1 MIIKY
6 PHGAT
11 PVHLF
16 DRGHTASTSSSF
28 TLLSFWV
35 ADRSGLCGL
44 HQTSISWRSLL
55 IAPVHRQIIIIIP
68 VHLTGI
74 LHITEL
80 KYWGYYLK
88 GKFTQ
93 KVCTHLYADGES
105 GEVFVDK
112 KTLVELHSSTL
123 DVRCCLH
130 LCCVVKSVHPLQM
143 GCMLMLFSIT
153 ATVKISS

>member
-6 PHGAT
+6 PQGAT

-16 DRGHTASTSSSF
+16 DWGHAASTSLIISF
-28 TLLSFWV
+28 RA

-44 HQTSISWRSLL
+44 HPTSISWRSLL
-55 IAPVHRQIIIIIP
+55 IAPVHRQIIIIITA
-68 VHLTGI
+68 HLTGI

-80 KYWGYYLK
+80 KWWGYYLK

-93 KVCTHLYADGES
+93 KVLCTHLYADGEF

-112 KTLVELHSSTL
+112 KNICGASQQRTRCKTLLPPL
-123 DVRCCLH
+123 
-130 LCCVVKSVHPLQM
+130 LCGQASAPTSDGMHANV
-143 GCMLMLFSIT
+143 FSWT